1 MDKNEL
7 KECQIAIHQLIEADD
22 YENAMPL
29 IYTVLEFYPDDAA
42 TLHFLGYIWL
52 MSDRTVFAYQMFR
65 RALQEQPGNK
75 ALWTSLGRACHEL
88 QMYEDAIK
96 FFIKSAE
103 LDPSYAMAYSN
114 MSATLV
120 QLSQWDD
127 AEKASNTALELSPID
142 LNAQMNLAHSY
153 LARGEW
159 DAGWKQWSKSLGGKF
174 RKEYTYGDETRW
186 TGDKGRSLVIYGEQ
200 GLGDEIFYA
209 SCINDAISIS
219 KKVYID
225 CDPRLEQLF
234 KRSFPNAEVH
244 GTRRDVAPEWVTDA
258 EIDARC
264 AIGGLPEFFRHTNK
278 DFPGTSYLIAD
289 ENKRKFWRELFDN
302 GKLTGETTNSAMFI
316 GITTHGGKK
325 ATNSTGRQL
334 TEDDLKPLLRRK
346 DIQLVSLDYAVETK
360 IDGIYYPECALNT
373 ENYDDLAALIAELD
387 MVVGVPTT
395 AQHCAAALGVKTW
408 CLVPKRHQWRYAQPS
423 MPWYRSMRLIYQDD
437 AEWIDVIR
445 RVETQL

>member
-7 KECQIAIHQLIEADD
+7 RECQIAIHQLIEADD

-29 IYTVLEFYPDDAA
+29 IYTVLEYYPDDAA

-52 MSDRTVFAYQMFR
+52 MSERTVFAYQMFR

-88 QMYEDAIK
+88 EMYDDAIK
-96 FFIKSAE
+96 FFMKSAE
-103 LDPSYAMAYSN
+103 LDPEYAMAYSN

-127 AEKASNTALELSPID
+127 AEKASRSALDCSPTD
-142 LNAQMNLAHSY
+142 LNAQLNLAHCY

-159 DAGWKQWSKSLGGKF
+159 KEGWHEWNKSLGGKF

-186 TGDKGRSLVIYGEQ
+186 NGSKGRNLVIYGEQ

-209 SCINDAISIS
+209 SCINDAIRDSN
-219 KKVYID
+219 KVYID
-225 CDPRLEQLF
+225 CDPRLESLF

-244 GTRRDVAPEWVTDA
+244 GTRRDTMPEWVEGA

-264 AIGGLPEFFRHTNK
+264 AIGGLPEFYRLTNK
-278 DFPGTSYLIAD
+278 DFPGSSYLLAD
-289 ENKRKFWRELFDN
+289 PEKRKEWNELFKSW
-302 GKLTGETTNSAMFI
+302 GKRAI
-316 GITTHGGKK
+316 GITTHGGRKM
-325 ATNSTGRQL
+325 TNAKGRKL
-334 TEDDLKPLLRRK
+334 TEDDLKPLLKRK
-346 DIQLVSLDYAVETK
+346 DIQLVSLDYDVEDK
-360 IDGIYYPECALNT
+360 IEGIYYPECAENT

-395 AQHCAAALGVKTW
+395 AQHCAAALGVNTW

-423 MPWYRSMRLIYQDD
+423 MPWYRHMRLIYQDN

-445 RVETQL
+445 RVEKQL

>member
-1 MDKNEL
+1 MDKDEL

-29 IYTVLEFYPDDAA
+29 IYTVLEEYPDDAA

-103 LDPSYAMAYSN
+103 LDNNYAMAYSN

-127 AEKASNTALELSPID
+127 AEKAARTALDCNPTD
-142 LNAQMNLAHSY
+142 LNSQLNLAHCY

-159 DAGWKQWSKSLGGKF
+159 KEGWHEWNKSLGGKF
-174 RKEYTYGDETRW
+174 RKELIYGDEARW
-186 TGDKGRSLVIYGEQ
+186 NGSKGRNLVIYGEQ
-200 GLGDEIFYA
+200 GLGDEIFYG
-209 SCINDAISIS
+209 SCINDAIRDS
-219 KKVYID
+219 KHVIID
-225 CDPRLEQLF
+225 CDPRLETLF
-234 KRSFPNAEVH
+234 KRSFPDAEVH
-244 GTRRDVAPEWVTDA
+244 GTRKVDHPEWLEKA

-264 AIGGLPEFFRHTNK
+264 AIGGLPEFYRLTNK
-278 DFPGTSYLIAD
+278 DFPGSTYLLAD
-289 ENKRKFWRELFDN
+289 EHKVNEWKSVLKD
-302 GKLTGETTNSAMFI
+302 KKCYI

-325 ATNSTGRQL
+325 ATNSKGRKL
-334 TEDDLKPLLRRK
+334 TADDLAPLLKRK
-346 DIQLVSLDYAVETK
+346 DIQLVSLDYDLEERIEGVLYFDEAITSQ
-360 IDGIYYPECALNT
+360 D
-373 ENYDDLAALIAELD
+373 YDDTAALIASLD
-387 MVVGVPTT
+387 MVIGVPTT
-395 AQHCAAALGVKTW
+395 ALHCAAALGVKTW

-445 RVETQL
+445 RVEKQC

>member
-1 MDKNEL
+1 MDKDEL

-29 IYTVLEFYPDDAA
+29 IYAVLEEYPDDAA

-52 MSDRTVFAYQMFR
+52 MSERTVFAYQMFR

-103 LDPSYAMAYSN
+103 LDNNYAMAYSN

-127 AEKASNTALELSPID
+127 AEKAARTALDCNPTD
-142 LNAQMNLAHSY
+142 LNSQLNLAHCY

-159 DAGWKQWSKSLGGKF
+159 KEGWHEWNKSLGGKF
-174 RKEYTYGDETRW
+174 RKELIYGDEARW
-186 TGDKGRSLVIYGEQ
+186 NGSKGRNLVIYGEQ
-200 GLGDEIFYA
+200 GLGDEIFYG
-209 SCINDAISIS
+209 SCINDAIRDS
-219 KKVYID
+219 KHVIID
-225 CDPRLEQLF
+225 CDPRLETLF
-234 KRSFPNAEVH
+234 KRSFPDAEVH
-244 GTRRDVAPEWVTDA
+244 GTRKVDHPEWLEKA

-264 AIGGLPEFFRHTNK
+264 AIGGLPEFYRLTNK
-278 DFPGTSYLIAD
+278 DFPGSTYLLAD
-289 ENKRKFWRELFDN
+289 EHKVNEWKSVLKD
-302 GKLTGETTNSAMFI
+302 KKCYI

-325 ATNSTGRQL
+325 ATNSKGRKL
-334 TEDDLKPLLRRK
+334 TADDLAPLLKRK
-346 DIQLVSLDYAVETK
+346 DIQLVSLDYDLEER
-360 IDGIYYPECALNT
+360 IDGVLYFDEAIT
-373 ENYDDLAALIAELD
+373 SQDYDDTAALIASLD
-387 MVVGVPTT
+387 MVMGVPTT
-395 AQHCAAALGVKTW
+395 ALHCAAALGVKTW

-445 RVETQL
+445 RVEKQC

>member
-1 MDKNEL
+1 MDKDEL

-88 QMYEDAIK
+88 AMYEDAIK

-103 LDPSYAMAYSN
+103 LDPGYAMAYSN

-127 AEKASNTALELSPID
+127 AEKASRSALDCSPTD
-142 LNAQMNLAHSY
+142 LNAQLNLSHCY

-159 DAGWKQWSKSLGGKF
+159 KEGWHEWNKSLGGKF
-174 RKEYTYGDETRW
+174 RKEYTYGDEVRW
-186 TGDKGRSLVIYGEQ
+186 NGSKGRNLVIYGEQ

-209 SCINDAISIS
+209 SCINDAIKDSA
-219 KKVYID
+219 KVYID
-225 CDPRLEQLF
+225 CDPRLESLF
-234 KRSFPNAEVH
+234 KRSFPDAEVH
-244 GTRRDVAPEWVTDA
+244 GTRRDAAPTWLDEAT
-258 EIDARC
+258 IDARC
-264 AIGGLPEFFRHTNK
+264 AIGGLPEFYRLSNK
-278 DFPGTSYLIAD
+278 DFPGTSYLVAD
-289 ENKRKFWRELFDN
+289 TEKRQEWNKLFKSW
-302 GKLTGETTNSAMFI
+302 GKQVI
-316 GITTHGGKK
+316 GITTHGGRKM
-325 ATNSTGRQL
+325 TNARGRQL
-334 TEDDLKPLLRRK
+334 TEDDLAPLLKRK
-346 DIQLVSLDYAVETK
+346 DIKLVSLDYVAETK

-387 MVVGVPTT
+387 MVLGVPTT

-423 MPWYRSMRLIYQDD
+423 MPWYRAMRLIYQDD
-437 AEWIDVIR
+437 AEWVDVIR
-445 RVETQL
+445 KVETQL

>member
-1 MDKNEL
+1 MDKDEL

-29 IYTVLEFYPDDAA
+29 IYAVLEEYPDDAA

-103 LDPSYAMAYSN
+103 LDNNYYLAYSN

-127 AEKASNTALELSPID
+127 AEKAARTALDCNPTD
-142 LNAQMNLAHSY
+142 LNSQLNLAHCY

-159 DAGWKQWSKSLGGKF
+159 KEGWHEWNKSLGGKF
-174 RKEYTYGDETRW
+174 RKELIYGDEARW
-186 TGDKGRSLVIYGEQ
+186 NGSKGRNLVIYGEQ
-200 GLGDEIFYA
+200 GLGDEIFYG
-209 SCINDAISIS
+209 SCINDAIRDS
-219 KKVYID
+219 KHVIID
-225 CDPRLEQLF
+225 CDPRLETLF
-234 KRSFPNAEVH
+234 KRSFPDAEVH
-244 GTRRDVAPEWVTDA
+244 GTRKVDHPEWLEKA

-264 AIGGLPEFFRHTNK
+264 AIGGLPEFYRLTNK
-278 DFPGTSYLIAD
+278 DFPGTSYLVAD
-289 ENKRKFWRELFDN
+289 EHKVNEWKSVLKD
-302 GKLTGETTNSAMFI
+302 KKTYI

-325 ATNSTGRQL
+325 ATNSKGRKL
-334 TEDDLKPLLRRK
+334 TAYDLAPLLKRK
-346 DIQLVSLDYAVETK
+346 DIQLVSLDYDLEER
-360 IDGIYYPECALNT
+360 IDGVLYFDEAIT
-373 ENYDDLAALIAELD
+373 SQDYDDTAALIASLD
-387 MVVGVPTT
+387 IVMGVPTT
-395 AQHCAAALGVKTW
+395 ALHCAAALGVKTW

-445 RVETQL
+445 RVEKQC

>member
-1 MDKNEL
+1 MNREEL
-7 KECQIAIHQLIEADD
+7 RECQIAIHQLIEADD

-29 IYTVLEFYPDDAA
+29 IYTVLEEYPDDAA

-52 MSDRTVFAYQMFR
+52 MSERTVFAYQMFR

-103 LDPSYAMAYSN
+103 LDNNYYLAYSN

-127 AEKASNTALELSPID
+127 AEKAARTALDCNPTD
-142 LNAQMNLAHSY
+142 LNSQLNLAHCY

-159 DAGWKQWSKSLGGKF
+159 KEGWHEWNKSLGGKF
-174 RKEYTYGDETRW
+174 RKELIYGDEARW
-186 TGDKGRSLVIYGEQ
+186 NGSKGRNLVIYGEQ
-200 GLGDEIFYA
+200 GLGDEIFYG
-209 SCINDAISIS
+209 SCINDAIRDS
-219 KKVYID
+219 KHVIID
-225 CDPRLEQLF
+225 CDPRLETLF
-234 KRSFPNAEVH
+234 KRSFPDAEVH
-244 GTRRDVAPEWVTDA
+244 GTRKVDHPEWLEKA

-264 AIGGLPEFFRHTNK
+264 AIGGLPEFYRLTNK
-278 DFPGTSYLIAD
+278 DFPGSTYLLAD
-289 ENKRKFWRELFDN
+289 EHKVNEWKSVLKD
-302 GKLTGETTNSAMFI
+302 KKCYI

-325 ATNSTGRQL
+325 ATNSKGRKL
-334 TEDDLKPLLRRK
+334 TADDLAPLLKRK
-346 DIQLVSLDYAVETK
+346 DIQLVSLDYDLEER
-360 IDGIYYPECALNT
+360 IDGVLYFDEAIT
-373 ENYDDLAALIAELD
+373 SQDYDDTAALIASLD
-387 MVVGVPTT
+387 MVMGVPTT
-395 AQHCAAALGVKTW
+395 ALHCAAALGVKTW

-445 RVETQL
+445 RVEKQC

>member
-29 IYTVLEFYPDDAA
+29 IYTVLEEYPDDAA

-103 LDPSYAMAYSN
+103 LDNNYAMAYSN

-127 AEKASNTALELSPID
+127 AEKAARTALDCNPTD
-142 LNAQMNLAHSY
+142 LNSQLNLAHCY

-159 DAGWKQWSKSLGGKF
+159 KEGWHEWNKSLGGKF
-174 RKEYTYGDETRW
+174 RKELIYGDEARW
-186 TGDKGRSLVIYGEQ
+186 NGSKGRNLVIYGEQ
-200 GLGDEIFYA
+200 GLGDEIFYG
-209 SCINDAISIS
+209 SCINDAIRDS
-219 KKVYID
+219 KHVIID
-225 CDPRLEQLF
+225 CDPRLETLF
-234 KRSFPNAEVH
+234 KRSFPDAEVH
-244 GTRRDVAPEWVTDA
+244 GTRKVDHPEWLEKA

-264 AIGGLPEFFRHTNK
+264 AIGGLPEFYRLTNK
-278 DFPGTSYLIAD
+278 DFPGSTYLLAD
-289 ENKRKFWRELFDN
+289 EHKVNEWKSVLKD
-302 GKLTGETTNSAMFI
+302 KKCYI

-325 ATNSTGRQL
+325 ATNSKGRKL
-334 TEDDLKPLLRRK
+334 TADDLAPLLKRK
-346 DIQLVSLDYAVETK
+346 DIQLVSLDYDLEER
-360 IDGIYYPECALNT
+360 IDGVLYFDEAIT
-373 ENYDDLAALIAELD
+373 SQDYDDTAALIASLD
-387 MVVGVPTT
+387 MVMGVPTT
-395 AQHCAAALGVKTW
+395 ALHCAAALGVKTW

-437 AEWIDVIR
+437 AEWINVIR
-445 RVETQL
+445 RVEKQC

>member
-1 MDKNEL
+1 MDRDEL

-88 QMYEDAIK
+88 AMYEDAIK

-103 LDPSYAMAYSN
+103 LDPNYALAYSN

-127 AEKASNTALELSPID
+127 AEKAARTALDCNPTD
-142 LNAQMNLAHSY
+142 LNSQLNLAHCY

-159 DAGWKQWSKSLGGKF
+159 KEGWHEWNKSVGGKF
-174 RKEYTYGDETRW
+174 RKELIYGDEARW
-186 TGDKGRSLVIYGEQ
+186 DGSKGRNLVIYGEQ
-200 GLGDEIFYA
+200 GLGDEIFYG
-209 SCINDAISIS
+209 SCINDAIRDS
-219 KKVYID
+219 KHVIID
-225 CDPRLEQLF
+225 CDPRLETLF
-234 KRSFPNAEVH
+234 KRSFPDAEVH
-244 GTRRDVAPEWVTDA
+244 GTRKIDHPEWLENA

-264 AIGGLPEFFRHTNK
+264 AIGGLPQFYRHTNK
-278 DFPGTSYLIAD
+278 DFPGTPYLVAD
-289 ENKRKFWRELFDN
+289 EDKRLTHRRQLAEAKSN
-302 GKLTGETTNSAMFI
+302 GAKLLI

-325 ATNSTGRQL
+325 MTNAKGRKL
-334 TEDDLKPLLRRK
+334 TADDLAPLLKRK
-346 DIQLVSLDYAVETK
+346 DIELICLDYDLEERIEGLK
-360 IDGIYYPECALNT
+360 YFDDALMSDD
-373 ENYDDLAALIAELD
+373 YDDIAALIASLD
-387 MVVGVPTT
+387 MVMGVPTT
-395 AQHCAAALGVKTW
+395 ALHCAAALGVKTW

-423 MPWYRSMRLIYQDD
+423 MPWYRSMRLIYQDNAD
-437 AEWIDVIR
+437 WIDVIR
-445 RVETQL
+445 RVEKQL

>member
-1 MDKNEL
+1 MDKDEL

-29 IYTVLEFYPDDAA
+29 IYAVLEEYPDDAA

-52 MSDRTVFAYQMFR
+52 MSERTVFAYQMFR

-103 LDPSYAMAYSN
+103 LDNNYALAYSN

-127 AEKASNTALELSPID
+127 AEKAARTALDCNPTD
-142 LNAQMNLAHSY
+142 LNSQLNLAHCY

-159 DAGWKQWSKSLGGKF
+159 KEGWHEWNKSLGGKF
-174 RKEYTYGDETRW
+174 RKELIYGDEARW
-186 TGDKGRSLVIYGEQ
+186 NGSKGRNLVIYGEQ
-200 GLGDEIFYA
+200 GLGDEIFYG
-209 SCINDAISIS
+209 SCINDAIRDS
-219 KKVYID
+219 KHVIID
-225 CDPRLEQLF
+225 CDPRLETLF
-234 KRSFPNAEVH
+234 KRSFPDAEVH
-244 GTRRDVAPEWVTDA
+244 GTRKVDHPEWLEKA

-264 AIGGLPEFFRHTNK
+264 AIGGLPEFYRLTNK
-278 DFPGTSYLIAD
+278 DFPGSTYLLAD
-289 ENKRKFWRELFDN
+289 EHKVNEWKSVLKD
-302 GKLTGETTNSAMFI
+302 KKCYI

-325 ATNSTGRQL
+325 ATNSKGRKL
-334 TEDDLKPLLRRK
+334 TADDLAPLLKRK
-346 DIQLVSLDYAVETK
+346 DIQLVSLDYDLEER
-360 IDGIYYPECALNT
+360 IDGVLYFDEALT
-373 ENYDDLAALIAELD
+373 SEDYDDTAALITSLD
-387 MVVGVPTT
+387 MVMGVPTT
-395 AQHCAAALGVKTW
+395 ALHCAAALGVKTW

-445 RVETQL
+445 RVEKQC

>member
-1 MDKNEL
+1 MNREEL
-7 KECQIAIHQLIEADD
+7 RECQIAIHQLIEADD

-29 IYTVLEFYPDDAA
+29 IYTVLEEYPDDAA

-52 MSDRTVFAYQMFR
+52 MSERTVFAYQMFR

-103 LDPSYAMAYSN
+103 LDNNYAMAYSN

-127 AEKASNTALELSPID
+127 AEKAARTALDCNPTD
-142 LNAQMNLAHSY
+142 LNSQLNLAHCY

-159 DAGWKQWSKSLGGKF
+159 KEGWHEWNKSLGGKF
-174 RKEYTYGDETRW
+174 RKELIYGDEARW
-186 TGDKGRSLVIYGEQ
+186 NGSKGRNLVIYGEQ
-200 GLGDEIFYA
+200 GLGDEIFYG
-209 SCINDAISIS
+209 SCINDAIRDS
-219 KKVYID
+219 KHVIID
-225 CDPRLEQLF
+225 CDHRLETLF
-234 KRSFPNAEVH
+234 KRSFPDAEVH
-244 GTRRDVAPEWVTDA
+244 GTRKVDHPEWLEKA

-264 AIGGLPEFFRHTNK
+264 AIGGLPEFYRLTNK
-278 DFPGTSYLIAD
+278 DFPGSTYLLAD
-289 ENKRKFWRELFDN
+289 EHKVNEWKSVLKD
-302 GKLTGETTNSAMFI
+302 KKCYI

-325 ATNSTGRQL
+325 ATNSKGRKL
-334 TEDDLKPLLRRK
+334 TADDLAPLLKRK
-346 DIQLVSLDYAVETK
+346 DIQLVSLDYDLEERIEGVLYFDEAITSQ
-360 IDGIYYPECALNT
+360 D
-373 ENYDDLAALIAELD
+373 YDDTAALIASLD
-387 MVVGVPTT
+387 MVMGVPTT
-395 AQHCAAALGVKTW
+395 ALHCAAALGVKTW

-445 RVETQL
+445 RVEKQC